1 MAEDKL
7 FSLNE
12 VEQDQHSILEYVEA
26 AMKEMK
32 MGPTEIA
39 EYKKQAKR
47 YDFTHLL
54 QISQEYIDMMN
65 QMKQSSKCVVT
76 YMEGY

>member
-1 MAEDKL
+1 MADKL
-7 FSLNE
+7 FSLSE

-39 EYKKQAKR
+39 EYQKQAKR